1 MPNVHEFTVKTIEGK
16 EKKLADYKG
25 RALLIVNVASECGYT
40 PQYEGLE
47 KLHEQYGAKGL
58 SVLGFPCNDFGAQ
71 EPGTEQE
78 IMKFCTTNYGVKFD
92 MFSKV
97 KVKGEGMSPL
107 FDYLQTHEKFGGP
120 IKWNFGKFLVDKDG
134 NVVARFEHKVAPES
148 AELKTA
154 IEKALG

>member
-1 MPNVHEFTVKTIEGK
+1 MPNVHDFTVKTIEGK

-40 PQYEGLE
+40 PQYAGLE
-47 KLHEQYGAKGL
+47 KLHEQYGPKGL
-58 SVLGFPCNDFGAQ
+58 SVLGFPCNDFGGQ

-78 IMKFCTTNYGVKFD
+78 IMTFCTTNYGVKFD

-107 FDYLQTHEKFGGP
+107 FDYLQTHEKHGGS

-148 AELKTA
+148 PELRAA